1 MTLYRHK
8 ILFSALNFIST
19 AGKLV
24 SSYNYGH
31 SLDLPSL
38 WEAPN
43 VFLFPRV
50 LFRPHNVERGETGE
64 THKC

>member
-24 SSYNYGH
+24 SSYSQLQTLTGPAQPLGGPQCL
-31 SLDLPSL
+31 SLSKG
-38 WEAPN
+38 A
-43 VFLFPRV
+43 FQ
-50 LFRPHNVERGETGE
+50 TS
-64 THKC
+64 